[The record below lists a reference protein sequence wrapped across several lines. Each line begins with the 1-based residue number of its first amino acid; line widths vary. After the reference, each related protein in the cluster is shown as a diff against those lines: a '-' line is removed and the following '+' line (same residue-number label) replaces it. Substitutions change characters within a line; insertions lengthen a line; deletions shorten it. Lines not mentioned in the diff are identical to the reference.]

1 MKFIRTSD
9 NMKNQNTKAHSE
21 YKQESICDEDF
32 TVLKEN
38 ISEVNK
44 TIKNCKTREIDLKDK
59 SIKEL
64 FIDFYLKNRG
74 RPPKDELTNLFLEII
89 SEEGESKDE
98 TY

>member
-32 TVLKEN
+32 IVLEEN
-38 ISEVNK
+38 ISVVNK
-44 TIKNCKTREIDLKDK
+44 TIKNFKPRELDLKDK